1 MGLYEI
7 NRERHF
13 EWLENQRRFH
23 ENKKIKE
30 DRSLGRTPKSFDAV
44 SRGTTVLERDG
55 EPWTVIEKGT
65 VGELNRKYP
74 DCKRDFYLDDVP
86 SYAHA
91 VYAGDN
97 IHFYGHKDR
106 GKCIFVYDEYDGRYG
121 GVIAYYDD
129 APTRSVS
136 FYMKESNFNGKK
148 IKEMGMRKLST
159 IFNPPHINKLI
170 RIINKD
176 IKAAFGKNGLK
187 PEVTFDEKLNQ
198 DTCYIE
204 FEKPLVDDYGKN
216 FIVEAEN
223 YLKGEK
229 VELTKISGDPETLS
243 AIASIAYC
251 IDYDKVTFVSTRKVA
266 LVNPEVTT
274 YSPQLVTPIKENYNK
289 NSKRPKIAEE
299 KVYYGIFSD
308 TGYGP
313 RSSEIVNKI
322 KKRILSD
329 CYECISNPDHDIYRD
344 DGSIYG
350 LFDNREEAA
359 NAIRSR
365 RDDEAYSSRY
375 SRGYYRTAYIV
386 AKCNENGELIMSVRD
401 FYDPSLWE
409 TYPSEDEIRECI
421 EIYNASILNKGANE

>member
-7 NRERHF
+7 NR
-13 EWLENQRRFH
+13 
-23 ENKKIKE
+23 
-30 DRSLGRTPKSFDAV
+30 GR
-44 SRGTTVLERDG
+44 L
-55 EPWTVIEKGT
+55 
-65 VGELNRKYP
+65 Y
-74 DCKRDFYLDDVP
+74 
-86 SYAHA
+86 
-91 VYAGDN
+91 
-97 IHFYGHKDR
+97 
-106 GKCIFVYDEYDGRYG
+106 
-121 GVIAYYDD
+121 
-129 APTRSVS
+129 
-136 FYMKESNFNGKK
+136 ESKK
-148 IKEMGMRKLST
+148 IKEMGMRNLITK
-159 IFNPPHINKLI
+159 FNPPHINKLI
-170 RIINKD
+170 RIINED

-204 FEKPLVDDYGKN
+204 FEKPLVDNYGKN

-223 YLKGEK
+223 YLRGGK
-229 VELTKISGDPETLS
+229 VDLTKISGDPETLS

-251 IDYDKVTFVSTRKVA
+251 IDYDKATFVSTKKVA

-329 CYECISNPDHDIYRD
+329 CYECISNPNHDIYRD

-365 RDDEAYSSRY
+365 RDDEVYSSRY

-401 FYDPSLWE
+401 FYDPSLWNK
-409 TYPSEDEIRECI
+409 YPSEDEIRECI
-421 EIYNASILNKGANE
+421 KAYNASILNKGANE

>member
-7 NRERHF
+7 NRGR
-13 EWLENQRRFH
+13 LH
-23 ENKKIKE
+23 E
-30 DRSLGRTPKSFDAV
+30 S
-44 SRGTTVLERDG
+44 
-55 EPWTVIEKGT
+55 
-65 VGELNRKYP
+65 
-74 DCKRDFYLDDVP
+74 
-86 SYAHA
+86 
-91 VYAGDN
+91 
-97 IHFYGHKDR
+97 
-106 GKCIFVYDEYDGRYG
+106 
-121 GVIAYYDD
+121 
-129 APTRSVS
+129 
-136 FYMKESNFNGKK
+136 KK
-148 IKEMGMRKLST
+148 IKEMGMRKLT
-159 IFNPPHINKLI
+159 TKFNPPHINKLI
-170 RIINKD
+170 RIINED

-299 KVYYGIFSD
+299 QVYYGIFSD

-313 RSSEIVNKI
+313 RSSAIVNKI
-322 KKRILSD
+322 KKGILSD
-329 CYECISNPDHDIYRD
+329 CYECLSNPDHKIYRD
-344 DGSIYG
+344 NGSIYG
-350 LFDNREEAA
+350 LFDNREEATE
-359 NAIRSR
+359 AIRDR
-365 RDDEAYSSRY
+365 RAHETRDSRY

-386 AKCNENGELIMSVRD
+386 AKCNKEGEFIMSVRD
-401 FYDPSLWE
+401 FYDPSLWDK
-409 TYPSEDEIRECI
+409 YPSEDEIKECI
-421 EIYNASILNKGANE
+421 KAYNASILNRGANE

>member
-7 NRERHF
+7 NR
-13 EWLENQRRFH
+13 
-23 ENKKIKE
+23 
-30 DRSLGRTPKSFDAV
+30 GR
-44 SRGTTVLERDG
+44 L
-55 EPWTVIEKGT
+55 
-65 VGELNRKYP
+65 Y
-74 DCKRDFYLDDVP
+74 
-86 SYAHA
+86 
-91 VYAGDN
+91 
-97 IHFYGHKDR
+97 
-106 GKCIFVYDEYDGRYG
+106 
-121 GVIAYYDD
+121 
-129 APTRSVS
+129 
-136 FYMKESNFNGKK
+136 ESKK
-148 IKEMGMRKLST
+148 IKEMGMRNLITK
-159 IFNPPHINKLI
+159 FNPPHINKLI
-170 RIINKD
+170 RIINED

-204 FEKPLVDDYGKN
+204 FEKPLVDNYGKN

-223 YLKGEK
+223 YLRGGK
-229 VELTKISGDPETLS
+229 VDLTKISGDPETLS

-251 IDYDKVTFVSTRKVA
+251 IDYDKATFVSTKKVA

-421 EIYNASILNKGANE
+421 KAYNASILNKGANE

>member
-7 NRERHF
+7 NRGR
-13 EWLENQRRFH
+13 LH
-23 ENKKIKE
+23 ESKK
-30 DRSLGRTPKSFDAV
+30 V
-44 SRGTTVLERDG
+44 
-55 EPWTVIEKGT
+55 
-65 VGELNRKYP
+65 
-74 DCKRDFYLDDVP
+74 
-86 SYAHA
+86 
-91 VYAGDN
+91 
-97 IHFYGHKDR
+97 
-106 GKCIFVYDEYDGRYG
+106 
-121 GVIAYYDD
+121 
-129 APTRSVS
+129 
-136 FYMKESNFNGKK
+136 
-148 IKEMGMRKLST
+148 KEMGMRKLT
-159 IFNPPHINKLI
+159 TKFNPPHINKLI
-170 RIINKD
+170 RIINED

-187 PEVTFDEKLNQ
+187 PEVTFDEKPNQ

-289 NSKRPKIAEE
+289 NSKRPKIVEE
-299 KVYYGIFSD
+299 DVYYGIFSD

-313 RSSEIVNKI
+313 RSSAIVNKI

-329 CYECISNPDHDIYRD
+329 CYECISNPDHDIYRY

-350 LFDNREEAA
+350 IFDNREEAA
-359 NAIRSR
+359 NAIRDR
-365 RDDEAYSSRY
+365 RDHEAYSSRY

-386 AKCNENGELIMSVRD
+386 AKCNKEGELIMSVRD
-401 FYDPSLWE
+401 FYDPSLWNK
-409 TYPSEDEIRECI
+409 YPSEDEIRECI
-421 EIYNASILNKGANE
+421 KAYNASILNKGANK